1 MFVMLFAI
9 PVQPRREITKCILS
23 CQMLSFL
30 GTWTES
36 REILVYLSKQI
47 CLSKNML
54 CVVNMMVDENVWSFG
69 RRVWQGCGCYRT
81 QPREDDGILPGCDSQ
96 TQTVHLSLSVS
107 RWNLSWETL
116 KDTLH
121 ARFVW
126 IPSPNPR
133 QSPVSTHFAANVWR
147 DTLWQLSEKE
157 SFAAPSAKHKLASL
171 NASINYRPV
180 FCRIVC

>member
-69 RRVWQGCGCYRT
+69 RRVWQGCGFYRT
-81 QPREDDGILPGCDSQ
+81 QPREDDGILPSECDSQ
-96 TQTVHLSLSVS
+96 TVRLSLSVS
-107 RWNLSWETL
+107 QWNLSWETL
-116 KDTLH
+116 KNASH
-121 ARFVW
+121 VRFVW
-126 IPSPNPR
+126 IPTPNPR
-133 QSPVSTHFAANVWR
+133 QSPVSTHFVANAWR
-147 DTLWQLSEKE
+147 DTLWQLSKKE
-157 SFAAPSAKHKLASL
+157 SFAAPSARRKLTSL
-171 NASINYRPV
+171 NASINYQPV